1 MKNLLI
7 RSLTGIVF
15 VAIMLAGLYFGPYTF
30 GILFLGIL
38 IGALREFFGITGAT
52 GFTPHRGLAYL
63 TGALVFVL
71 SFLIASGQISPLW
84 FFSVFPFILLTFI
97 CELFSNKSTPLQ
109 NIAITMAG
117 LIYAAVPL
125 SLSNYLV
132 FSKFDGNYSP
142 TLFLALLVLIWV
154 YDSAAY
160 LFGVTLGRHRLF
172 ERVSPKK
179 SWEGAIG
186 GTLTAI
192 AVSVFVISRF
202 TPEINAVHWAILA
215 FLIVLTATLGDL
227 TESMIKRQFGVKDSG
242 SLFPGH
248 GGILDRFDSL
258 LFAIPV
264 FVCYLEIF
272 V

>member
-15 VAIMLAGLYFGPYTF
+15 VAVMLAGLFFGQYTF
-30 GILFLGIL
+30 AILFVAIL
-38 IGALREFFGITGAT
+38 IGALHEFFSITGAT
-52 GFTPHRGLAYL
+52 GFKPHRGLAYL
-63 TGALVFVL
+63 TGALMFGL
-71 SFLIASGQISPLW
+71 SFLIASEQIGALW
-84 FFSVFPFILLTFI
+84 FFAIFPFILITFVS
-97 CELFSNKSTPLQ
+97 ELFANKPTPLQ
-109 NIAITMAG
+109 NVAITMAG

-132 FSKFDGNYSP
+132 FSKFDGLYSP
-142 TLFLALLVLIWV
+142 TLFLALLILIWV
-154 YDSAAY
+154 YDSGAY
-160 LFGVTLGRHRLF
+160 LFGVSFGKHRLF

-186 GTLTAI
+186 GLVV
-192 AVSVFVISRF
+192 AVLVSQVVARF
-202 TPEINAVHWAILA
+202 TPNINATHWAILSV
-215 FLIVLTATLGDL
+215 LIVVTSTLGDL
-227 TESMIKRQFGVKDSG
+227 TESLIKRQFEVKDSG
-242 SLFPGH
+242 NIFPGH

-258 LFAIPV
+258 LFAVPV